1 MKKGKKP
8 NQNLYGER
16 KQQRRGNLINGLF
29 GLREKERERE
39 GE

>member
-16 KQQRRGNLINGLF
+16 KQQRRGNIINGPF
-29 GLREKERERE
+29 GLRERKRE

>member
-16 KQQRRGNLINGLF
+16 KQQRRGNLINGPF
-29 GLREKERERE
+29 ELRERKRKEE
-39 GE
+39 